1 MENLLRRARRRQARH
16 LALEAL
22 TDAVAVAMAAVVV
35 LLAAGMPGRPGVWAV
50 VTSLAAVG
58 FAGWRARRGIGSRFA
73 AARRIDERLQLH
85 DTLATALHF
94 LEAGSCDAS
103 AEVVERQRRM
113 AEEAARRVSM
123 ERALPLRRPR
133 AAVACL
139 ALVGVSVGLV
149 FLRYATMRKLD
160 LAAPLIAIHFER
172 APAPEL
178 AKLARNGHRSRSG
191 DPVAMQPAPGD
202 PASTTQDGMA
212 QTEEA
217 PPDVLN
223 TVDEP
228 NVDNSKEGAKGAGQ
242 AKAKDGEGKETPSGA
257 NPDGTQASDDD
268 RAGEGKKDART
279 GDTPSREGASQEAGK
294 KSSNASA
301 SPSLMQRA
309 RDAMSDLLDKFK
321 SAARSQ
327 EGGKDAKS
335 AQEGNRS
342 QGQKQAANSA
352 NGASAQNQ
360 QGSPD
365 ASQQGDAASVAGQK
379 VDAAQAG
386 TGREGDKNNSPEA
399 QSGIGREDGS
409 KDTRLAEELAAMGK
423 ISELIGKRS
432 ASVTGEMSVETG
444 SNGQQLKTQY
454 SDQKAAHSAAG
465 GIVDRDEVPIAYQ
478 TYVQRYFEE
487 VRKNAPA
494 GARAGVAGA
503 QTGASQ

>member
-1 MENLLRRARRRQARH
+1 MENLLRRARRRQAWH
-16 LALEAL
+16 LVLEAL
-22 TDAVAVAMAAVVV
+22 TDVLAMAMAALVV
-35 LLAAGMPGRPGVWAV
+35 LLAVGLPGRLGAWAL
-50 VTSLAAVG
+50 VTAAVAAG

-85 DTLATALHF
+85 DTLATAVHF
-94 LEAGSCDAS
+94 LDAGPGDAS
-103 AEVVERQRRM
+103 SDVVGRQRAQ
-113 AEEAARRVSM
+113 AEEAAQAARLD
-123 ERALPLRRPR
+123 RALPLRRPR

-139 ALVGVSVGLV
+139 ALLGVSVGLV
-149 FLRYATMRKLD
+149 FLRYATTRKLD
-160 LAAPLIAIHFER
+160 LSAPLIAIHFER

-178 AKLARNGHRSRSG
+178 AKLAQARHRSRSG
-191 DPVAMQPAPGD
+191 DPVAMPPAPGD
-202 PASTTQDGMA
+202 PASPTQDGMA
-212 QTEEA
+212 QTQEA

-228 NVDNSKEGAKGAGQ
+228 NVDNSKAGAKGEGQ
-242 AKAKDGEGKETPSGA
+242 AKAKDAEGKETPTGA
-257 NPDGTQASDDD
+257 NQDGTQASDDD

-279 GDTPSREGASQEAGK
+279 GDTPSRDGAAKEAGR

-360 QGSPD
+360 QGAPD

-386 TGREGDKNNSPEA
+386 AGRQGDKNNSPEA

-432 ASVTGEMSVETG
+432 ASVSGEMTVETS

-454 SDQKAAHSAAG
+454 SEQKAAHGAAG

-478 TYVQRYFEE
+478 SYVQRYFDQI
-487 VRKNAPA
+487 RKNAPA
-494 GARAGVAGA
+494 GARVGVAGA
-503 QTGASQ
+503 QTGATQ

>member
-1 MENLLRRARRRQARH
+1 LENLLRQARRRQAWH

-22 TDAVAVAMAAVVV
+22 TDVLAVAMAAVVV
-35 LLAAGMPGRPGVWAV
+35 LLAAGLPGRPGAWALA
-50 VTSLAAVG
+50 TAAVALG

-73 AARRIDERLQLH
+73 AARRIDEQLRLH
-85 DTLATALHF
+85 DTLATAVHF
-94 LEAGSCDAS
+94 LDAGPGEGS
-103 AEVVERQRRM
+103 AEAVARQRAQ
-113 AEEAARRVSM
+113 AEEAAQVARLSQ
-123 ERALPLRRPR
+123 ALPLRRPR
-133 AAVACL
+133 AAAACL
-139 ALVGVSVGLV
+139 ALLGVSMGLV
-149 FLRYATMRKLD
+149 FLRYATTRKLD
-160 LAAPLIAIHFER
+160 LRAPLIAIHFER

-178 AKLARNGHRSRSG
+178 AKLARDGRRSRSG
-191 DPVAMQPAPGD
+191 DPVAMPRVPGD
-202 PASTTQDGMA
+202 PAPATQQGMA
-212 QTEEA
+212 QTQDA
-217 PPDVLN
+217 PSDVLN

-228 NVDNSKEGAKGAGQ
+228 NVDNSKEGAKGEGQ
-242 AKAKDGEGKETPSGA
+242 AKAKDAEGKETPTGA
-257 NPDGTQASDDD
+257 NQDGTQASDDD
-268 RAGEGKKDART
+268 RTGEGKKDART
-279 GDTPSREGASQEAGK
+279 GDTPNRDGAAQEAGR

-335 AQEGNRS
+335 AQESNRS

-352 NGASAQNQ
+352 NGVSAQNQ
-360 QGSPD
+360 QGAPD
-365 ASQQGDAASVAGQK
+365 ASQQGDSASVAGQK

-386 TGREGDKNNSPEA
+386 TGRQGDKNNSPEA

-432 ASVTGEMSVETG
+432 ANVTGEMTVESS

-454 SDQKAAHSAAG
+454 SDQQAAHTAAG

-478 TYVQRYFEE
+478 SYVQRYFDQI
-487 VRKNAPA
+487 RKNAPA
-494 GARAGVAGA
+494 GARAGSAGA
-503 QTGASQ
+503 PAGTSQ

>member
-1 MENLLRRARRRQARH
+1 MENLLRQARRRQAWH
-16 LALEAL
+16 VALEAL
-22 TDAVAVAMAAVVV
+22 TDVVAVAMAALVV
-35 LLAAGMPGRPGVWAV
+35 LLAAGLPGRPGGWA
-50 VTSLAAVG
+50 LAAAVLALG
-58 FAGWRARRGIGSRFA
+58 FAGWRARRGVGSRFT

-85 DTLATALHF
+85 DTLATAVHF
-94 LEAGSCDAS
+94 LDAGPGEGS
-103 AEVVERQRRM
+103 AEAVARQRAQ
-113 AEEAARRVSM
+113 AEKAAQAARLNQ
-123 ERALPLRRPR
+123 AFPLRRPR

-139 ALVGVSVGLV
+139 VLLGVSVGLM
-149 FLRYATMRKLD
+149 FLRYATTRKLD
-160 LAAPLIAIHFER
+160 LNAPLIAIHFEG
-172 APAPEL
+172 APAPEF
-178 AKLARNGHRSRSG
+178 AKLARSGRRARSG
-191 DPVAMQPAPGD
+191 DPVAMPAAPGD
-202 PASTTQDGMA
+202 PGSSTQEGMGQTQD
-212 QTEEA
+212 A

-242 AKAKDGEGKETPSGA
+242 AKAKEAEGKETPSGA
-257 NPDGTQASDDD
+257 NQDGTRASDDD
-268 RAGEGKKDART
+268 RAGEGKKDARS
-279 GDTPSREGASQEAGK
+279 GDTPSRDGAAQEAGRK
-294 KSSNASA
+294 TANASA

-335 AQEGNRS
+335 GQEGNRS

-352 NGASAQNQ
+352 NGGSAPNQ
-360 QGSPD
+360 QGAPD

-386 TGREGDKNNSPEA
+386 AGRQGDKNNSPEA

-432 ASVTGEMSVETG
+432 ASVTGEMTVETS

-454 SDQKAAHSAAG
+454 SDQKAAHTAAG
-465 GIVDRDEVPIAYQ
+465 GIVDRDEVPFAYQ
-478 TYVQRYFEE
+478 TYVQRYFDQI
-487 VRKNAPA
+487 RKNAPA
-494 GARAGVAGA
+494 VPRVSGAA
-503 QTGASQ
+503 GASQ